1 MLQDWIQFFV
11 MYYSLVQYVVPPKIR
26 GGGDTPFRQMLFR
39 VLFEWGY
46 GPDHKD
52 IALAITIRKNNRS
65 SSCDNKVVELIGG
78 AFACHPMNHLLFAR
92 EQIPRAVIINPD
104 SYYTDT
110 NQSED
115 CDPEILKAIGCYGM
129 GPA

>member
-78 AFACHPMNHLLFAR
+78 A
-92 EQIPRAVIINPD
+92 
-104 SYYTDT
+104 
-110 NQSED
+110 
-115 CDPEILKAIGCYGM
+115 
-129 GPA
+129 GPGFFGSGWF